1 MPIGGDNIGGLG
13 QEGVV
18 TDYYCTQTDLEN
30 RIGVK
35 QLGQLTNDNAGD
47 SAYEPVVTALRLKAY
62 NTINAKLA
70 GAYTVPFDVGSSTP
84 GIINEISTDLA
95 CYEAMTRRFASSE
108 VAKQWVEINKEAMA
122 LLDKIASGEMTIPSV
137 TPSSDFGVITT
148 ATDNPQA
155 NFYSRGE
162 ISEWSDF

>member
-1 MPIGGDNIGGLG
+1 MPIGGDNIGGIG
-13 QEGVV
+13 QEGSAG
-18 TDYYCTQTDLEN
+18 TYYSDQTDLEN
-30 RIGVK
+30 RIGAK

-47 SAYEPVVTALRLKAY
+47 VADSTVVNSLLLKAY
-62 NTINAKLA
+62 NIINAKLA
-70 GAYTVPFDVGSSTP
+70 GSFTVPFDTGDDTP
-84 GIINEISTDLA
+84 GIINEIATDLA

-108 VAKQWVEINKEAMA
+108 VAKQWIEINKEAMA
-122 LLDKIASGEMTIPSV
+122 MLDKIASGELSIPTIERV
-137 TPSSDFGVITT
+137 SDFGVITT